1 VAIAAGAAVGA
12 IAAVAAV
19 AIAARAGCAPT
30 SSRITTVLLSTQTAA
45 IATQAMVNDRAR
57 DEPPGVSVKAY
68 S

>member
-1 VAIAAGAAVGA
+1 VAVVAGAAVGVGVVRA
-12 IAAVAAV
+12 L
-19 AIAARAGCAPT
+19 AARADGAPT

-45 IATQAMVNDRAR
+45 IAAQAMVNDRAR